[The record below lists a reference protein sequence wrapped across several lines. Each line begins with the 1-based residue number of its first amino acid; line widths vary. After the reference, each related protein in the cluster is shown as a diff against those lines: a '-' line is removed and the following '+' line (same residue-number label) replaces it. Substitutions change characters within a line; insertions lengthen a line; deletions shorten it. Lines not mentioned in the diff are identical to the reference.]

1 MLHFVK
7 PVIQSSP
14 ERPVWEHCWLPVIKL
29 LLCSC
34 PLEEFPA
41 EDLQHC
47 RHPRSALIL
56 PFSGEENGLE
66 SVLVFV
72 KQGGQRVGRGK
83 SQRNRMYLGS
93 PVSHFWEQIMFCG
106 EMYRI
111 SVSCHKKEWGRKLF
125 LMAVLQMDS
134 SVVVQPWCAKDL
146 RQTSQSKANLQGL
159 LHLRS
164 TDCSASKPCSK
175 DQVWT
180 VC

>member
-1 MLHFVK
+1 MLRFVK
-7 PVIQSSP
+7 LVIQSSP
-14 ERPVWEHCWLPVIKL
+14 ERVVWEHCWLPVTKL

-41 EDLQHC
+41 ENLQHF

-83 SQRNRMYLGS
+83 SQRNRMNSGS
-93 PVSHFWEQIMFCG
+93 TVSHFWEQIVFCG
-106 EMYRI
+106 EMYCI
-111 SVSCHKKEWGRKLF
+111 SVSCYKKEWGRKLF

-134 SVVVQPWCAKDL
+134 SAVVQPWCAKDL
-146 RQTSQSKANLQGL
+146 RQTSQSKPPGTPSSPKHWLLCKRALQ
-159 LHLRS
+159 
-164 TDCSASKPCSK
+164 
-175 DQVWT
+175 
-180 VC
+180 